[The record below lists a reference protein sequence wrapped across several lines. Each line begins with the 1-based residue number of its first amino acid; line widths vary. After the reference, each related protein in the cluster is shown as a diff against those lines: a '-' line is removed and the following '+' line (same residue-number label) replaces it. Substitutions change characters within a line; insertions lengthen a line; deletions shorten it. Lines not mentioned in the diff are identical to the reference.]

1 MPSYQSPLAQVLSSL
16 NCLLSQTSI
25 TQYLAEINKLPPFAH
40 ERTDFFFSVHCHTF
54 LQVNTEPALKSGG
67 PGQASGHSRL
77 SPQMELS
84 VCPSSI
90 KSKLG
95 KGFLQELGK
104 NGVHFHYR

>member
-1 MPSYQSPLAQVLSSL
+1 MPSYQSPLARVLSSL
-16 NCLLSQTSI
+16 NCLLSPTSI
-25 TQYLAEINKLPPFAH
+25 TQYLAETNKLPPFAH
-40 ERTDFFFSVHCHTF
+40 ERTDFFSVHSHNF
-54 LQVNTEPALKSGG
+54 LQVNTESTLKSGG

-84 VCPSSI
+84 VCPSNI

-104 NGVHFHYR
+104 NSVHFHYG